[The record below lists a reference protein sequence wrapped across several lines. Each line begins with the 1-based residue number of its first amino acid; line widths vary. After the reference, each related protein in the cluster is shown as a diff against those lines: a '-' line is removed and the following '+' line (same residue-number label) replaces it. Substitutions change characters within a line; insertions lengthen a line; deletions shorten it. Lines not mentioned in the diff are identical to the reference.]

1 MASRESHA
9 RNVEG
14 AIRRVLLRDW
24 DPIGVR
30 DAPEAQDEYDGYV
43 GGVYRLLA
51 AGAAESDLAEHLTR
65 IEHDAIGFSGNRDR
79 CMDVAARLREIDI
92 TGAG

>member
-43 GGVYRLLA
+43 GGAYRLLA
-51 AGAAESDLAEHLTR
+51 AGVTGSDLAEHLAR
-65 IEHDAIGFSGNRDR
+65 IEHDAMGLSGNRDR
-79 CMDVAARLREIDI
+79 FMDVAARLKEIDI